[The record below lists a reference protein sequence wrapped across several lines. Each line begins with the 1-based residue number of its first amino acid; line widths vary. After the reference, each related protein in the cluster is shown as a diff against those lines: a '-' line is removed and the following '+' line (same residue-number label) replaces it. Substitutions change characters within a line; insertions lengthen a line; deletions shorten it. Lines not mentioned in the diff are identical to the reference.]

1 MKKGGAPFATDPKVE
16 SSLRHSI
23 KDGVYFSMMTGGAES
38 YFSAYGIFL
47 QLSTSMIGLLASL
60 PPLLASL
67 MQIASAWLGRKIGR
81 RRPIIVGGALLQA
94 ASLLPMCAI
103 PKLPADLQGPALIA
117 IVFIYL
123 CGPNIGAPQWNSL
136 VGDLLPEQRRGR
148 FFATRTRY
156 ASIASLAAL
165 VVAGLVVDT
174 FDRLDQT
181 HWGFVC
187 IFAGAILA
195 RCASAYHLAAM
206 SDPGGHVAS
215 LAVPD
220 DLTLWHRIR
229 RSKLLRFSFFFAT
242 MQAAV
247 AISGPYFTLYM
258 LRDLGLSYVE
268 FMVITFASVLTQFLT
283 LNRWG
288 RLSDLFGNRLLL
300 TTTAILITVIPAM
313 WLISTNY
320 VWLLA
325 VQMLSGLCWAGFT
338 LSATT
343 FVFDLTPPDRRQI
356 LFAAHNVL
364 AAIGVFLGAGMGA
377 ILVAY
382 VPAEISLGATSVSI
396 ATPLLGLFFVSCLA
410 RIMVVLLFVRTLKE
424 VRRVRP
430 MSMTGLIFRVTRM
443 HPVSGLFYE
452 LVARGR
458 RDSQRQSSPEEP
470 DGD

>member
-1 MKKGGAPFATDPKVE
+1 MCAV
-16 SSLRHSI
+16 
-23 KDGVYFSMMTGGAES
+23 
-38 YFSAYGIFL
+38 
-47 QLSTSMIGLLASL
+47 
-60 PPLLASL
+60 PLLE
-67 MQIASAWLGRKIGR
+67 
-81 RRPIIVGGALLQA
+81 P
-94 ASLLPMCAI
+94 
-103 PKLPADLQGPALIA
+103 DFQGPALIA
-117 IVFIYL
+117 IVFVYL

-148 FFATRTRY
+148 FFAARTRY
-156 ASIASLAAL
+156 ASIASLVAL
-165 VVAGLVVDT
+165 VVAGLVIDA
-174 FDRLDQT
+174 FDRLDRT

-195 RCASAYHLAAM
+195 RCASAYHLGAM
-206 SDPGGHVAS
+206 ADPRGHVAA

-229 RSKLLRFSFFFAT
+229 NSRLLRFSSFFAA

-268 FMVITFASVLTQFLT
+268 FMFITFASVLIQFLT

-300 TTTAILITVIPAM
+300 TTTAIFITVIPAL
-313 WLISTNY
+313 WLISVNY

-338 LSATT
+338 LSATA
-343 FVFDLTPPDRRQI
+343 FVFDLTPPDRRQT

-364 AAIGVFLGAGMGA
+364 AAIGVFLGAGIGG
-377 ILVAY
+377 ILVNY
-382 VPAEISLGATSVSI
+382 VPAEISLGPMSI
-396 ATPLLGLFFVSCLA
+396 PIFTPLYGLFFISCLA
-410 RIMVVLLFVRTLKE
+410 RVMVVLLFVRTLKE

-443 HPVSGLFYE
+443 HPVSGLIYE

-458 RDSQRQSSPEEP
+458 RNSQQKSPGNGS